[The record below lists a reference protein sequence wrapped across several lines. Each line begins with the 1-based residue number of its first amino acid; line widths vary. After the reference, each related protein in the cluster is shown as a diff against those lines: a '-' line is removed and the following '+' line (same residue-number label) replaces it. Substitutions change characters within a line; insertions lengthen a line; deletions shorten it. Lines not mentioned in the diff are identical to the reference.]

1 MTTGALER
9 IVRQARTRPDGAR
22 RERCELCSLPVAQA
36 HRHML
41 DVEGGTLLCV
51 CRACSVLFNRGE
63 AGQGRYRLIPER
75 RLRVDG
81 VSPADLG
88 VPVGLAYFVV
98 RPDGTVDAH
107 YPSPAGATRWE
118 IDPQAWREVVRR
130 RPQVAGIEADV
141 EAVLVNTSRGR
152 GEAWLVPVDDCYRL
166 VGVVRRHWRGLYGG
180 DTVWAEIDAFFED
193 LRRHD
198 GPDPSR

>member
-107 YPSPAGATRWE
+107 YPRPCSSTPHGAAARPGWCPSTTAIAWSAWCGGTGAGSTAATPFGPRS
-118 IDPQAWREVVRR
+118 
-130 RPQVAGIEADV
+130 
-141 EAVLVNTSRGR
+141 THSSR
-152 GEAWLVPVDDCYRL
+152 
-166 VGVVRRHWRGLYGG
+166 
-180 DTVWAEIDAFFED
+180 T
-193 LRRHD
+193 
-198 GPDPSR
+198 